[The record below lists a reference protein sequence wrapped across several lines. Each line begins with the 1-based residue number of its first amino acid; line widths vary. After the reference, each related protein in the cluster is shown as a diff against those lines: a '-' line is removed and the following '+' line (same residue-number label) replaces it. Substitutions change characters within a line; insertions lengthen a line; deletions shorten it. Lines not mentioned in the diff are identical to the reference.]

1 MVRKLMITLSLG
13 AFGLFAAQ
21 TVRAAGGDCTL
32 VKAGNT
38 NAVVDACKKGG
49 IKEAKKVMKAMVAT
63 AKKNGKKMEC
73 DTCHKNED
81 DWKLTADAEKK
92 FEDLLAAQK

>member
-21 TVRAAGGDCTL
+21 TVKAGDDCTL
-32 VKAGNT
+32 TKPGASNP
-38 NAVVDACKKGG
+38 VVDACKKGG

-63 AKKNGKKMEC
+63 AKKNGVTEQC
-73 DTCHKNED
+73 DGCHKNET
-81 DWKLTADAEKK
+81 DWKLTGDAEKK
-92 FEDLLAAQK
+92 FEKLLAAQK